1 MGEDL
6 ELVRLAAVEVDD
18 QAIAEIRALA
28 PHVRSTRGG
37 TISIER
43 LIGLVSSGRA
53 IVARR
58 ACGMIPE
65 IIGFAVVAPAA
76 DDGATRRVLAVDPEI
91 AGADVEGGLR
101 RALHAQQG
109 RVFLFRPSRRPPL
122 GLSHALN

>member
-1 MGEDL
+1 MGEEL
-6 ELVRLAAVEVDD
+6 ELVRLAAVEIDD

-28 PHVRSTRGG
+28 PHVRSAGDA
-37 TISIER
+37 ISIER
-43 LIGLVSSGRA
+43 LISLVSSGRA

-58 ACGMIPE
+58 PCGMIPE

-76 DDGATRRVLAVDPEI
+76 DDGASRRVLAVDPEI
-91 AGADVEGGLR
+91 GGPDVEGGLR
-101 RALHAQQG
+101 RALHAQQS